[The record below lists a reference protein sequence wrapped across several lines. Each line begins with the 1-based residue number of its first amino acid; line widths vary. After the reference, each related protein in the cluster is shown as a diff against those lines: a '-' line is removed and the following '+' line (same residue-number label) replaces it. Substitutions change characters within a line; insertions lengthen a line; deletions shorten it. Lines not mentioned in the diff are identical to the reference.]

1 MAELVHSFLIPEV
14 AKQESRNK
22 GSDTRPCPEKNTAS
36 ASISVRLAQHKY
48 LIGAHRVVQETCA
61 ENLSESLVTER
72 QQRLVEAA
80 HRRENPTPPADEQDE
95 KEESLTGDA
104 DDEQEDD

>member
-22 GSDTRPCPEKNTAS
+22 GSDTRTCPEKGTAS

-48 LIGAHRVVQETCA
+48 LIGAHRVVKETCA
-61 ENLSESLVTER
+61 ENLSESMVTER
-72 QQRLVEAA
+72 QVEEV
-80 HRRENPTPPADEQDE
+80 HRRQDPTPPADDQ
-95 KEESLTGDA
+95 EESVAADA
-104 DDEQEDD
+104 DDEHEDD